1 MFDDQHTRVR
11 YLKKLPVGKVKV
23 KLESRLTKSIG
34 SPMDINPQVNVLRP
48 GRAVISSYCFVYV
61 ACVF

>member
-23 KLESRLTKSIG
+23 KLARKSHH
-34 SPMDINPQVNVLRP
+34 
-48 GRAVISSYCFVYV
+48 
-61 ACVF
+61 